1 MSTTHIVV
9 PAHALHPAVTHG
21 PTRRALS
28 TAGLPAR
35 HDLIRFRP
43 LAESRVV
50 PVSELLSE
58 GADPEPLDPHIAEL
72 LLIGHLRC
80 EGDDAQEVVL
90 DGATGR
96 VFTMDLFEDAPALID
111 VVPLAPSLGS
121 LCRFLACADD
131 FRCLAGRFATLAGR
145 TGPDVVAEASSLL
158 ASVFTGEDWGDDGW
172 GSAGPPSTWD
182 HALPAFWR
190 IVAYIRPL
198 ALVAGPGS
206 GLLLDLPPD
215 LLDAEFGA
223 QEMVRT
229 EPAGLPRALAHEPT
243 RRFLTGTGLP
253 KVESMFA
260 LWRDSSLFR
269 TLAESGAGETGPEGR
284 TGVPGPGSGTGAPGS
299 AGDGIDERLPP
310 DAKHLVCLGGLI
322 HDLEVLID
330 GRTGLVSHRFYGE
343 DTTTP
348 LNADISTLAFTLW
361 MYSQE
366 QRLNDEHDFT
376 RDFHDQLADAM
387 TEALASVDPVACLPS
402 TGEDDQRYWPEVFHD
417 EAGGVL

>member
-21 PTRRALS
+21 PTRHALS

-50 PVSELLSE
+50 PVPELLSE
-58 GADPEPLDPHIAEL
+58 GADPERLDPHIAEL

-190 IVAYIRPL
+190 IVAHIRPL

-253 KVESMFA
+253 KAESMFA

-269 TLAESGAGETGPEGR
+269 TLAESGAGETGPEWR

-402 TGEDDQRYWPEVFHD
+402 TGEDDHRYWPEVFHD